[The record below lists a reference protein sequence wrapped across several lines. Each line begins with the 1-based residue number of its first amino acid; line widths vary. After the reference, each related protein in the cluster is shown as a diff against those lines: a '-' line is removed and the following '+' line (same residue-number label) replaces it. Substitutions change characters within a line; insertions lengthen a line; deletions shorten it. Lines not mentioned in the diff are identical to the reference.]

1 MKEFNQ
7 MILGNSTPA
16 AFAAAMFF
24 AILTAVAMWSF
35 RVKKRDPLSPRTP
48 YKFSLGFFFADNIR
62 RIVGT
67 LIFIFLCVRVSQF
80 WIGPEY
86 VVYFSICIGLISD
99 QLALFA
105 LKIKD
110 AIMAFID
117 KKLNKAKNIEP

>member
-35 RVKKRDPLSPRTP
+35 RVKKRDPLSLRTP

-86 VVYFSICIGLISD
+86 VVYFSVGIGLVSD
-99 QLALFA
+99 KLALLA
-105 LKIKD
+105 LKISD
-110 AIMAFID
+110 VIQQYID
-117 KKLNKAKNIEP
+117 KKLEKAKKIEP